1 MIIIYESVALVLCSL
16 FLKIT
21 WLMLIWMIFF
31 FELKV
36 LQASL
41 LEELMSATEI
51 LQFVKTA
58 YCYPNISMAYQILLT
73 IPVTVT

>member
-1 MIIIYESVALVLCSL
+1 MIIIYESAALVLCSL
-16 FLKIT
+16 FLKMT

-31 FELKV
+31 SELKV

-41 LEELMSATEI
+41 LEELMSAIEI

-58 YCYPNISMAYQILLT
+58 DCYPNISMAYRILLT
-73 IPVTVT
+73 IPVTVA

>member
-31 FELKV
+31 SELKV

-41 LEELMSATEI
+41 LEELMSSTEI
-51 LQFVKTA
+51 LQFVKIA
-58 YCYPNISMAYQILLT
+58 DCYPNISMAYRILLT
-73 IPVTVT
+73 IPVTVA